1 MRVLLVVADF
11 PALSET
17 FVLDQITGLMDRGF
31 AVDILAARGRDE
43 ATIHSEI
50 VSYRLLD
57 RVYYVAWTK
66 RKSAGLVGWIGPLL
80 DLARQGRLQL
90 LKEIV
95 AAGLR
100 RRLKRPLVVGALQ
113 LLAYAEAVEDLPPP
127 DVVLCHFGPNGDL
140 MVRVRKALG
149 ARWPVATFFHGY
161 DISNLLAKMGPRIYD
176 RLLRDGDLF
185 LPASGFFRMRLAEL
199 GAAAD
204 RTSVQRMGVRPESEW
219 RGEQAASGGRK
230 REFVFISVGRLVEK
244 KGHEYTVRALARCRQ
259 RAPDIDMKLRIV
271 GGGPLMDKLQD
282 MIADLGLEGNV
293 QLSGS
298 LPREDIKGRLLSADA
313 FVLPSVT
320 AENGD
325 MEGFPVAILEAM
337 AAGLPVLTTRH
348 GGIPEIVDD
357 GVTGLLAAERD
368 VDGLADAMYRIARDR
383 SLADRLGRAARE
395 KVERD
400 LDLDRWNDKL
410 ADRIRRLAAAGSLL
424 EPQRK
429 LQPEQVVP

>member
-43 ATIHSEI
+43 ATIHREI

-204 RTSVQRMGVRPESEW
+204 RMSVQRMGVRPESEW
-219 RGEQAASGGRK
+219 RGEQPTPGGK
-230 REFVFISVGRLVEK
+230 KCEFVFISVGRLVEK
-244 KGHEYTVRALARCRQ
+244 KGHEYT
-259 RAPDIDMKLRIV
+259 
-271 GGGPLMDKLQD
+271 
-282 MIADLGLEGNV
+282 
-293 QLSGS
+293 
-298 LPREDIKGRLLSADA
+298 
-313 FVLPSVT
+313 
-320 AENGD
+320 
-325 MEGFPVAILEAM
+325 
-337 AAGLPVLTTRH
+337 
-348 GGIPEIVDD
+348 
-357 GVTGLLAAERD
+357 
-368 VDGLADAMYRIARDR
+368 
-383 SLADRLGRAARE
+383 
-395 KVERD
+395 
-400 LDLDRWNDKL
+400 
-410 ADRIRRLAAAGSLL
+410 
-424 EPQRK
+424 
-429 LQPEQVVP
+429 